1 MNRNKL
7 KKYLLLYMASLEA
20 LSLTA
25 CTNKEEQ
32 SIESEI
38 TYNDNSLETPT
49 STNSKEIKS
58 IKKVKYSKKSTKKEK
73 INKEV
78 KKEYNNIQEKINN
91 VDGKKAKEKMIK
103 EFINLVEFISGNK
116 PIKGIYFNELDDI
129 TKKEITDKVKKLDK
143 KIEKK
148 YPNYKDPFKKK
159 YNSVK
164 KYIKENG
171 IDKKAKKEKT
181 KVVKETKKMKNKI
194 KNKTKEKIGSDNY
207 NKIGQKKDQLKEEVK
222 ESAEKGKQK
231 VKKWYS
237 DLKRKYQ

>member
-73 INKEV
+73 INK
-78 KKEYNNIQEKINN
+78 
-91 VDGKKAKEKMIK
+91 
-103 EFINLVEFISGNK
+103 
-116 PIKGIYFNELDDI
+116 
-129 TKKEITDKVKKLDK
+129 
-143 KIEKK
+143 IE
-148 YPNYKDPFKKK
+148 N
-159 YNSVK
+159 
-164 KYIKENG
+164 
-171 IDKKAKKEKT
+171 
-181 KVVKETKKMKNKI
+181 
-194 KNKTKEKIGSDNY
+194 TKEWSKS
-207 NKIGQKKDQLKEEVK
+207 E
-222 ESAEKGKQK
+222 
-231 VKKWYS
+231 WT
-237 DLKRKYQ
+237 

>member
-129 TKKEITDKVKKLDK
+129 TKKEIKDKVKKLDK

-181 KVVKETKKMKNKI
+181 TK
-194 KNKTKEKIGSDNY
+194 
-207 NKIGQKKDQLKEEVK
+207 
-222 ESAEKGKQK
+222 
-231 VKKWYS
+231 
-237 DLKRKYQ
+237 